1 MNNFKTLV
9 LSLQKDVDRRDWMNS
24 IKSKIGLD
32 FEFFDAFT
40 PNQLTDSHKHFFRT
54 TDFHI
59 WNINEDAVKATFVS
73 HMLMCQYAI
82 DNNTNL
88 LIIEDDIDIVKPI
101 DWSSVDFTEF
111 DIWNLTAKKVACF
124 AYFISV
130 EGAIKLLKRL
140 NRVEI
145 TQAYDWELSKIDDS
159 FKVKEEKEPIFI
171 QVDRFESNIAP
182 NGYEKLV

>member
-1 MNNFKTLV
+1 MHNFKTLV
-9 LSLQKDVDRRDWMNS
+9 LSLKKDKHRRKWMNS

-40 PNQLTDSHKHFFRT
+40 PNQLTDSHKHFFRC
-54 TDFHI
+54 TDFHK

-73 HMLMCQYAI
+73 HMLMCKYAI

-88 LIIEDDIDIVKPI
+88 LIIEDDIDIIKTI
-101 DWSSVDFTEF
+101 DWNNIDFNTF
-111 DIWNLTAKKVACF
+111 DIWNLTAKKVSCF
-124 AYFISV
+124 AYFISI

-140 NRVEI
+140 NMVEI

-159 FKVKEEKEPIFI
+159 FRIKEEKEPIFI
-171 QVDRFESNIAP
+171 QVDTFKSNIAP
-182 NGYEKLV
+182 NGYEKIA

>member
-9 LSLQKDVDRRDWMNS
+9 LSLKKDKHRRKWMNS

-32 FEFFDAFT
+32 FEFFNAFT
-40 PNQLTDSHKHFFRT
+40 PKKLKASHHHFFRC
-54 TDFHI
+54 TDFHK

-88 LIIEDDIDIVKPI
+88 LIIEDDIDIVKTVDWNNI
-101 DWSSVDFTEF
+101 DFNTF
-111 DIWNLTAKKVACF
+111 DIWNLTAKKVSCF
-124 AYFISV
+124 AYFISI

-140 NRVEI
+140 NAIEI

-159 FKVKEEKEPIFI
+159 FRIKEEKEPIFI
-171 QVDRFESNIAP
+171 QVDTFKSNIAP
-182 NGYEKLV
+182 NGYEKIA

>member
-9 LSLQKDVDRRDWMNS
+9 LSLKKDKRRRKWMNS
-24 IKSKIGLD
+24 IKSKMGLN

-40 PNQLTDSHKHFFRT
+40 PNQLTDSHKHFFRC
-54 TDFHI
+54 TDFHK

-73 HMLMCQYAI
+73 HMMMCQYAI

-88 LIIEDDIDIVKPI
+88 LIIEDDIDIVKTI
-101 DWSSVDFTEF
+101 DWNNIDFNTF
-111 DIWNLTAKKVACF
+111 DIWNLTAKKVSCF

-140 NRVEI
+140 NTVEI

-159 FKVKEEKEPIFI
+159 FRIKEEKEPVFI
-171 QVDRFESNIAP
+171 QVDTFKSNIAP
-182 NGYEKLV
+182 NGYEKIA